1 MNKLKGFISGVDYT
15 NMIENQ
21 TNRVILSSTE
31 FIKNKFNRSPDSL
44 YMYVCCVKGLI
55 LSLITIFDPFV
66 Q

>member
-31 FIKNKFNRSPDSL
+31 FIKNKFKRSPDCT
-44 YMYVCCVKGLI
+44 VCRL
-55 LSLITIFDPFV
+55 
-66 Q
+66 

>member
-15 NMIENQ
+15 NMIENR

-31 FIKNKFNRSPDSL
+31 FINKFNKSPDCT
-44 YMYVCCVKGLI
+44 VGCKGSFYFF
-55 LSLITIFDPFV
+55 SLITIFDPFV